1 MEENKPQMSIT
12 TAAVAST
19 STSAVSRV
27 TPIALPPVTSTSAGA
42 RVQAAPLP
50 LPPVLSQASTSSNPL
65 KDVQPLANGGRQ
77 RFSVELKP
85 GETTIVSW
93 KKLSKESGMERS
105 PKQDSRPEQAVDLGA
120 QPGLSASV

>member
-1 MEENKPQMSIT
+1 MEDNKPQISIT
-12 TAAVAST
+12 TAAIAST
-19 STSAVSRV
+19 STSAISRV
-27 TPIALPPVTSTSAGA
+27 TPIPLPPVTSTSAGA

-50 LPPVLSQASTSSNPL
+50 LPPVPSQASTSSNPL
-65 KDVQPLANGGRQ
+65 KDAQSVSNGGRQ

-93 KKLSKESGMERS
+93 KKLLKEPGMERS

-120 QPGLSASV
+120 LPGLSASV